1 MMIEFIDQHFGLL
14 LLFYVVAV
22 FLSLTNES
30 TKPPDLSCWDEHDDL
45 K

>member
-1 MMIEFIDQHFGLL
+1 MIEFIDQHFGLL

-22 FLSLTNES
+22 FLSLTNEP

>member
-1 MMIEFIDQHFGLL
+1 MIEFIDQHFGLL

-30 TKPPDLSCWDEHDDL
+30 TKPPDLSCWNEHDDL

>member
-1 MMIEFIDQHFGLL
+1 MIEFIDQHFGLL

>member
-1 MMIEFIDQHFGLL
+1 MIEFIDQHFGLL

-22 FLSLTNES
+22 CLSLTNES
-30 TKPPDLSCWDEHDDL
+30 TNPPDLSCWNEDDDL